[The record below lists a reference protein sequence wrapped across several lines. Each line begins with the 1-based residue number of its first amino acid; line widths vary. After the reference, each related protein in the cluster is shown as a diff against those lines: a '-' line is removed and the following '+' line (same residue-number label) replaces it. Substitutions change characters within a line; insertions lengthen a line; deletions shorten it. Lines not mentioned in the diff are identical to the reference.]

1 MNRSLY
7 VAVALGAALLLPLAV
22 TGCPQSEEI
31 SKEKI
36 LATGPQWQEK
46 YDKYDPPTDMVEA
59 LKTRLGSG
67 MKIDV
72 YPGTWCP
79 DSRNNVPL
87 FLKILDRAGVTVPVT
102 YYNVPRKSPR
112 DAKYYVEAM
121 QVERVPSFIFY
132 RDGKEIGR
140 IVENPKTGVLE
151 DMMDIVFK

>member
-1 MNRSLY
+1 MNRILIMAA
-7 VAVALGAALLLPLAV
+7 AVGAALLFPLIV
-22 TGCPQSEEI
+22 TGGQSSVEI

-46 YDKYDPPTDMVEA
+46 YDKYDPPAEMIDA
-59 LKTRLGSG
+59 LKARLGAN

-72 YPGTWCP
+72 YLGTWCP

-87 FLKILDRAGVTVPVT
+87 FLKILDRAGVAVPVR
-102 YYNVPRKSPR
+102 YFDVPRKSSR
-112 DAKYYVEAM
+112 DVKYYVEEM
-121 QVERVPSFIFY
+121 QIELVPSFIFY

-140 IVENPKTGVLE
+140 IIENPKAGMIE